1 MNRCREC
8 NSEITNVGAFCPFCG
23 VMLNHERDEETGKG
37 EAGKYSASSD
47 IPSDDK
53 KVSSLCSQDSKF
65 NERNPDLFGSKIE
78 DYEDYKK
85 KGFPL
90 DSKALIG
97 LPSKLKK
104 GEKQKVSRFEIKEEE
119 KASES
124 LSGAEAERK
133 IGSGE
138 ITEEKPE
145 VERKIEE
152 KFAFS
157 DTILSAM
164 PNFSEK
170 EKCDIEQTHR
180 ATVKLSEKV
189 DGKENILGDNGKT
202 PRKVPSETENRI
214 EASTKH
220 GDNSKEAALD
230 KINEEIETTTIG
242 KQATEFSS
250 GNCAE
255 ETDTE
260 HDTVAN
266 RSFEH
271 PRTKA
276 NIRIRSTGVS
286 SKTKLRPLDKGTV
299 LNSRYEIVR
308 KIGGGGM
315 GTVYLAKDKNLG
327 SVPRAIKEMVQLY
340 MDEKKQEKAAKDFKR
355 ESILLTSLD
364 HPSIPTIYDYF
375 FDEKESRFYLVMKYI
390 SGSDLSGKLSSVP
403 EGRLD
408 EKSVVEWSIQ
418 VADVLNYLHS
428 HEPPIV
434 YRDVKPSNI
443 MIDGNSG
450 RAMLIDFGIARRINK
465 EEKGVTSVGTM
476 GYAPPEL
483 FSGKVESR
491 SDIYSLGSTMFHLLT
506 GVDPQS
512 NPLLVFDFQNQKRPR
527 QINPHLSDQIEQI
540 LMRCVEY
547 SAERRFATAAEMRD
561 TLKQH
566 LDSLQ
571 KGSVSYSVKQVKKSP
586 KAIGLSN
593 QPVFCGF
600 CGQKIV
606 AADVFCAFCGA
617 KQPSV
622 QPSVQFRRR
631 ISAHVTAKLIVDGTS
646 ELDVPVF
653 SLDKDDNLVG
663 RCDPMTNIFPE
674 IDLSKFDPQT
684 KISRRHAR
692 IWRDADNFMI
702 EDLASSNGT
711 ILMPTF
717 SDMFKL
723 APNKSHVLTTG
734 DKIKL
739 GDTTLHFVV
748 E

>member
-1 MNRCREC
+1 MNRCRKC
-8 NSEITNVGAFCPFCG
+8 NSEIANVGAFCPFCG
-23 VMLNHERDEETGKG
+23 DALNYECDEETEKG
-37 EAGKYSASSD
+37 ETGKHSTSFNVS
-47 IPSDDK
+47 SDDK
-53 KVSSLCSQDSKF
+53 KVSPLCSQDSKF
-65 NERNPDLFGSKIE
+65 NERNPNLFGSKIKNN
-78 DYEDYKK
+78 EDYKK
-85 KGFPL
+85 KDFPL
-90 DSKALIG
+90 DNKTLMG

-104 GEKQKVSRFEIKEEE
+104 GEKQKVSRLEINEEE

-124 LSGAEAERK
+124 LSGAEAARK
-133 IGSGE
+133 IGISE
-138 ITEEKPE
+138 IAEKKSE
-145 VERKIEE
+145 AKRKIEE
-152 KFAFS
+152 KLVFS
-157 DTILSAM
+157 DTISSVM
-164 PNFSEK
+164 SNFSEK

-180 ATVKLSEKV
+180 AAVELSEKV
-189 DGKENILGDNGKT
+189 DGKENTLGDNGKA
-202 PRKVPSETENRI
+202 PRKVLSETKNRI
-214 EASTKH
+214 ETSTKH
-220 GDNSKEAALD
+220 GNNSKAAASD
-230 KINEEIETTTIG
+230 KINDKIETTTIG
-242 KQATEFSS
+242 KQVTEFSD

-255 ETDTE
+255 ETDAE

-276 NIRIRSTGVS
+276 NIRIKDTGDS
-286 SKTKLRPLDKGTV
+286 SKTKLRSLDKGTV

-327 SVPRAIKEMVQLY
+327 SVLRAIKEMVQLY

-390 SGSDLSGKLSSVP
+390 SGSDLSGKLNSAP
-403 EGRLD
+403 EGRFD

-443 MIDGNSG
+443 MIDDNSG

-506 GVDPQS
+506 GVDPQN

-527 QINPHLSDQIEQI
+527 QINPHLSDQIEKI
-540 LMRCVEY
+540 LIRCVEY
-547 SAERRFATAAEMRD
+547 SAERRFATAAEVRD

-571 KGSVSYSVKQVKKSP
+571 KGSVSYRVKQGKKSP

-600 CGQKIV
+600 CGQKIAV
-606 AADVFCAFCGA
+606 ADLFCAFCGA
-617 KQPSV
+617 KQPSA
-622 QPSVQFRRR
+622 QPSVQFQRQ
-631 ISAHVTAKLIVDGTS
+631 ISVRVTAKLIVDGTS

-653 SLDKDDNLVG
+653 SLDKDYNLVG
-663 RCDPMTNIFPE
+663 RCDPMANIFPE

-684 KISRRHAR
+684 KISRQHAR

-711 ILMPTF
+711 ILIPTF

-723 APNKSHVLTTG
+723 VPNEPHFLTTG

>member
-1 MNRCREC
+1 MNQCREC
-8 NSEITNVGAFCPFCG
+8 NSEIANVGAFCPFCRG
-23 VMLNHERDEETGKG
+23 ALNHERNEETGK
-37 EAGKYSASSD
+37 EDAGKYSTSSD
-47 IPSDDK
+47 ISSDDK
-53 KVSSLCSQDSKF
+53 EVSPPCSQDSKF
-65 NERNPDLFGSKIE
+65 SERNPGLFGHKIE
-78 DYEDYKK
+78 DYEDHKK

-90 DSKALIG
+90 DRKTLMG

-104 GEKQKVSRFEIKEEE
+104 GEKQKVSRLEINEEE
-119 KASES
+119 KVSEY
-124 LSGAEAERK
+124 LSSAEAARK

-138 ITEEKPE
+138 ITEDKSEA
-145 VERKIEE
+145 ERKIEE
-152 KFAFS
+152 KFASF
-157 DTILSAM
+157 DIIPSAVS
-164 PNFSEK
+164 NFSEK

-180 ATVKLSEKV
+180 SMVNSSEKV
-189 DGKENILGDNGKT
+189 DGEEKALRDNGKAPSET
-202 PRKVPSETENRI
+202 SETENRI
-214 EASTKH
+214 ETSTKH
-220 GDNSKEAALD
+220 HDNSRAVALD
-230 KINEEIETTTIG
+230 KIGDEIETTTIG

-266 RSFEH
+266 KSFEH
-271 PRTKA
+271 PLAKTSTKLKD
-276 NIRIRSTGVS
+276 IGGS
-286 SKTKLRPLDKGTV
+286 SKKKLRPLDKGIV
-299 LNSRYEIVR
+299 LKGRYEIVR

-327 SVPRAIKEMVQLY
+327 GVSRAVKEMVQFY

-390 SGSDLSGKLSSVP
+390 SGSDLSGKLSSAP
-403 EGRLD
+403 EGRFD

-428 HEPPIV
+428 REPPIV

-512 NPLLVFDFQNQKRPR
+512 NPLLIFDFQNQKRPR
-527 QINPHLSDQIEQI
+527 QINPYLSDQIEQI
-540 LMRCVEY
+540 LIRCVEY
-547 SAERRFATAAEMRD
+547 SAERRFATAAEVRD
-561 TLKQH
+561 TLKRH

-571 KGSVSYSVKQVKKSP
+571 KGSVSKSVKQCKKSL

-593 QPVFCGF
+593 QSVFCGF

-606 AADVFCAFCGA
+606 ASDVFCAFCGA
-617 KQPSV
+617 KQPSDQPRV
-622 QPSVQFRRR
+622 QVQRQ
-631 ISAHVTAKLIVDGTS
+631 IAVHVTAKLIVDGTS
-646 ELDVPVF
+646 ELDVPIF

-663 RCDPMTNIFPE
+663 RCDPTANVFPE

-711 ILMPTF
+711 ILVPTF
-717 SDMFKL
+717 SGMFKL
-723 APNKSHVLTTG
+723 APNKSHVLTAG